1 MGHFKPDLLL
11 KLFWFDPPFKIF
23 LDFVA
28 LVPNFSDWGHWTE
41 VTGLRTLQSKNQL
54 FSKFWSSPFKIFLD
68 FVALVPNFRNLTTN
82 SLSKFSKR
90 LRPQKLVAYYAAK
103 NFAFLVLHIPV
114 LS

>member
-28 LVPNFSDWGHWTE
+28 LVPNFRD
-41 VTGLRTLQSKNQL
+41 
-54 FSKFWSSPFKIFLD
+54 
-68 FVALVPNFRNLTTN
+68 LTTN
-82 SLSKFSKR
+82 SLSQFSKR